1 MSPRRLVAVA
11 VLSPALI
18 ALAACS
24 STTSGNGA
32 PTGGALPGNTIAS
45 TPKSAP
51 TSATGLS
58 AQLQHGLASITS
70 AHIAIDVSAGGLGV
84 QGAGD
89 EQVSNGKLTA
99 FDLAET
105 ISSMGTLRLRIVD
118 GKTYAGLPPAL
129 NKSGKPWVLV
139 TANSSNPVVKS
150 LSTSINSAQSAASL
164 DAAGQFVAAAKSVK
178 LVGSESLGGTPVN
191 HYAIVVDVSKLS
203 AAYPGR
209 EALNSAGLTTVP
221 VDLWIDSAGRPAK
234 VLTKFTV
241 QGQTVSS
248 QATLSR
254 FNEPVHITA
263 PPADQVSTS

>member
-1 MSPRRLVAVA
+1 MPSRRLVAIA

-18 ALAACS
+18 LAACS
-24 STTSGNGA
+24 STTSGTGA
-32 PTGGALPGNTIAS
+32 PSGAATGKTS
-45 TPKSAP
+45 TSAPQSAP
-51 TSATGLS
+51 TSATGL
-58 AQLQHGLASITS
+58 AAELQHGLASITS
-70 AHIAIDVSAGGLGV
+70 THIALDVSAGGLGV

-89 EQVSNGKLTA
+89 EQVANGKLTA

-150 LSTSINSAQSAASL
+150 LSTSISSAQSAASL

-178 LVGSESLGGTPVN
+178 LIGPESVDGTTVN